1 MIISQR
7 HRFAFIST
15 MKCATNSLT
24 HALLTR
30 YQGAMPGDL
39 HERRMDWVPPGYFTF
54 SVCRNPYT
62 RAVSLWWST
71 CMRHDLDRYGFRK
84 TCADP
89 DRLEGFMQWVLG
101 LASVPHDL
109 LLTQSEWHRHTR
121 IDRFLRV
128 EHLEA
133 EFAALPFVPAGEK
146 LEMINATVTDE
157 QGMLDVERLKADRS
171 AAALSARPQRRR
183 ESADAYL
190 TPRAASLIRQWAAED
205 FVRFGYSTDPQL
217 ALEVDGS
224 GQAGAPGRAQAR

>member
-30 YQGAMPGDL
+30 YDGRMPGGL
-39 HERRMDWVPPGYFTF
+39 HERRMDWVPPGWFTF

-84 TCADP
+84 ACADP

-101 LASVPHDL
+101 LASLPHDL

-133 EFAALPFVPAGEK
+133 EFASLPFVQAGEK
-146 LEMINATVTDE
+146 LELINATVTNE
-157 QGMLDVERLKADRS
+157 QGMMDVERLKADPS
-171 AAALSARPQRRR
+171 AATLSARPQRRR
-183 ESADAYL
+183 EPASTYL
-190 TPRAASLIRQWAAED
+190 TPSAVALIRQWAAED
-205 FVRFGYSTDPQL
+205 FDRFGYATDPRL
-217 ALEVDGS
+217 ALDLEAVALG
-224 GQAGAPGRAQAR
+224 GASDRAEGR